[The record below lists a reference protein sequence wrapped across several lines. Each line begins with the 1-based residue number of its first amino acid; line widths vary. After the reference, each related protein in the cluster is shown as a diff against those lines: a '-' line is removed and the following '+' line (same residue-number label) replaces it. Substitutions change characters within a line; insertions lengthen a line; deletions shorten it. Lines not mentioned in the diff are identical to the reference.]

1 VQNQSFP
8 VTLTTGGS
16 WALLRKSAVEST
28 TLAQPFCVNQAVGD
42 LLWHFHFMGEYSKID
57 TVKTMGTP
65 RKINAIW
72 WNIKI
77 NLQKLV
83 DIRSYELP
91 INLQSFTQKDLTEVN
106 IFQKVLGGGRTF
118 IETPGMYCT
127 WCWGLTVWYTTC
139 MIRQRTKTSE
149 NDKWT
154 LSKTHS

>member
-1 VQNQSFP
+1 
-8 VTLTTGGS
+8 
-16 WALLRKSAVEST
+16 
-28 TLAQPFCVNQAVGD
+28 
-42 LLWHFHFMGEYSKID
+42 MGEYSKID

-106 IFQKVLGGGRTF
+106 IFQKVLGGGAYFYRNTRYVLHMVLRAHSV
-118 IETPGMYCT
+118 IYNMYDSST
-127 WCWGLTVWYTTC
+127 YKN
-139 MIRQRTKTSE
+139 IR
-149 NDKWT
+149 KWQMNAQ
-154 LSKTHS
+154 